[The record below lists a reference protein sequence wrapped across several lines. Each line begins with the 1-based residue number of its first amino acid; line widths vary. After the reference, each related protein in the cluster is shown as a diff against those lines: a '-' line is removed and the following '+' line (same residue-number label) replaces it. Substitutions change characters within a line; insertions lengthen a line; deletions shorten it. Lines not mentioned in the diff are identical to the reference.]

1 MYGIIKI
8 LSPEVFCV
16 YFSKELCGI
25 GYEKCQIIA
34 APSLLTLMAH
44 GCLGAT
50 YGVGAHFDI
59 SKRAG
64 DKCIAI
70 RFICRV
76 MNFARDLFEFRVSST
91 FMTDSI

>member
-1 MYGIIKI
+1 MFISQKHY
-8 LSPEVFCV
+8 V
-16 YFSKELCGI
+16 ELVM
-25 GYEKCQIIA
+25 K
-34 APSLLTLMAH
+34 SVKLKVH

-59 SKRAG
+59 SKRDG

-76 MNFARDLFEFRVSST
+76 MNFAGDSFEFRVSST